1 MPSFQSTLTGAH
13 SSLYTFCARSSE
25 NVSTLLFFFIISPY
39 LGVVGLEDCDSA
51 HLPTSA
57 LLRVSAIIPHIA
69 ACTYKSNTFV
79 FYCLAF
85 SLLLISPTP
94 LFLPSSHQLR
104 DVLRQFEPGQ
114 TSFMHLVVTGGAFER
129 TVAMRQQQGHGKSK
143 SSRISP
149 FFLPSSS
156 LLPLPFAMTQSCRTS
171 TRTPTTP
178 CCPLRSFP
186 PPPSPHFHSLIL
198 WVFFVFADM
207 STM

>member
-25 NVSTLLFFFIISPY
+25 NVSTLLFLLHHLSLSWCRWIGRLRQRASPY
-39 LGVVGLEDCDSA
+39 QCFAQGQC
-51 HLPTSA
+51 HYT
-57 LLRVSAIIPHIA
+57 RIA

-85 SLLLISPTP
+85 PFFKSHPT

-156 LLPLPFAMTQSCRTS
+156 LLPPFFLCLSQ
-171 TRTPTTP
+171 
-178 CCPLRSFP
+178 
-186 PPPSPHFHSLIL
+186 
-198 WVFFVFADM
+198 
-207 STM
+207 